1 MSEEPRTPAE
11 AARALFL
18 IDQEV
23 TEVTA
28 ELKAARRR
36 LPGLNKAKRC
46 VYAEAFLRAQGA
58 EHFRKQTAELAVAD
72 AAFQRDACEQEMAAC
87 QDKLWELKGRSENV
101 RAINSN
107 LKEELRSLGSRYDD
121 QP

>member
-1 MSEEPRTPAE
+1 MSEEPTTPAE
-11 AARALFL
+11 AARALWL

-23 TEVTA
+23 TQVTA
-28 ELKAARRR
+28 ALRVERKKMPA
-36 LPGLNKAKRC
+36 LNKVKRR
-46 VYAEAFLRAQGA
+46 VYAEAFLRAQGP
-58 EHFRKQTAELAVAD
+58 EHFRKQTAELAVAE
-72 AAFQRDACEQEMAAC
+72 AAFQRDTCEQEMAAC
-87 QDKLWELKGRSENV
+87 TDKLWELKGRSENV